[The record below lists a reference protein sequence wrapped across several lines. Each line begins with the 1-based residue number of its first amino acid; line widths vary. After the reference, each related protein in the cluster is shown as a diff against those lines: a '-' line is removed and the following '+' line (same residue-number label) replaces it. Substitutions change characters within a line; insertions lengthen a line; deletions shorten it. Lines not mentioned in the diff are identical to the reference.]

1 MATAD
6 AAEPNAEE
14 PTDADA
20 GVVVNDLDDD
30 TGALAGTDWAAQT
43 TLGAVD
49 YLAIGHVSVDMF
61 ERRYLLGGSATYAA
75 LTARQLGQRVGVL
88 TSADFEPLIIDTLI
102 GRDQMLAA
110 ETPIRVLRVPTQT
123 TTCYQNEY
131 DGNGRTQYLLGRA
144 ADLGPEHV
152 PAEWKSA
159 AVVHLAP
166 LSQEIEPTLLDTF
179 PGSMMVVTPQGWM
192 RGWGDDGK
200 VFPVQWAYADQAL
213 ARADVV
219 IFSTD
224 DVPVPSLIAQYARK
238 AKLMIVTENRRGCLV
253 YERGKAPWRSLAF
266 RAAREQDP
274 TGAGDVF
281 ASSFATQY
289 HRTGNPRI
297 SADFANAAASFVLE
311 KRAWNGI
318 PTREAIADRMKRGK
332 RRGA

>member
-6 AAEPNAEE
+6 AE
-14 PTDADA
+14 PTAEGVNEAGAEVIAD
-20 GVVVNDLDDD
+20 DLD
-30 TGALAGTDWAAQT
+30 TATPALDGWAGQTD
-43 TLGAVD
+43 LGTID

-75 LTARQLGQRVGVL
+75 LTARSLGLKVGVL
-88 TSADFEPLIIDTLI
+88 TSADFEPLVIDTLV
-102 GRDQMLAA
+102 GRDQMLTP

-144 ADLGPEHV
+144 AELGPEHV
-152 PAEWKSA
+152 PSEWKA
-159 AVVHLAP
+159 APVVHLAP
-166 LSQEIEPTLLDTF
+166 LAQEIEPTLLDAF
-179 PGSMMVVTPQGWM
+179 PGSMLVITPQGWM
-192 RGWGDDGK
+192 RGWNEDGK
-200 VFPVQWAYADQAL
+200 VYPVQWAYADAAL

-224 DVPVPSLIAQYARK
+224 DVPVPSLIADYATK
-238 AKLMIVTENRRGCLV
+238 AKLMVVTENRRGCLV

-281 ASSFATQY
+281 ASSFAAHY
-289 HRTGNPRI
+289 YRTGNPRS
-297 SADFANAAASFVLE
+297 SADFANASASFVLE
-311 KRAWNGI
+311 
-318 PTREAIADRMKRGK
+318 
-332 RRGA
+332 